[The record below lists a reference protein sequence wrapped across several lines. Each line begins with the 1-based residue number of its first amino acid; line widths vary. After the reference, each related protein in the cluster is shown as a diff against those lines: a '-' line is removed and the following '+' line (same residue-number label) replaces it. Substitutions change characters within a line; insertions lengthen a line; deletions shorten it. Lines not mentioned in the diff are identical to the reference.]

1 MPESKHR
8 VSVVYPKVR
17 AAIAILLSQE
27 KYDLAAAAAGAGLTI
42 QRLRDYLARPSVRTY
57 LRDQRRVQIE
67 SLCASNATAL
77 ARVLDEAENSMAVVN
92 AVRQA
97 ENMRARLIEEDGA
110 GTSTRA
116 MPGLVIVLQ
125 SPNGD
130 RGVTVEPP
138 QRLVGARMVESI
150 AYERGPDKDDL
161 EDEALAVRPAG
172 RRVRP

>member
-1 MPESKHR
+1 
-8 VSVVYPKVR
+8 
-17 AAIAILLSQE
+17 
-27 KYDLAAAAAGAGLTI
+27 
-42 QRLRDYLARPSVRTY
+42 
-57 LRDQRRVQIE
+57 
-67 SLCASNATAL
+67 
-77 ARVLDEAENSMAVVN
+77 VN

-97 ENMRARLIEEDGA
+97 ETMRARLIEEDGA
-110 GTSTRA
+110 GTSTRP

-138 QRLVGARMVESI
+138 QRLVGARTVESI

-161 EDEALAVRPAG
+161 EDEALAVRLAG

>member
-42 QRLRDYLARPSVRTY
+42 QRLRDYLARPSVRKY

-77 ARVLDEAENSMAVVN
+77 ARVRDEAENSMAVVN

-97 ENMRARLIEEDGA
+97 ETMRARLIEEDGE
-110 GTSTRA
+110 GTSTRP

-125 SPNGD
+125 SSE
-130 RGVTVEPP
+130 RGVTVEHP
-138 QRLVGARMVESI
+138 QRLAGVRTVESI

>member
-27 KYDLAAAAAGAGLTI
+27 KYDLAAAATGAGLTI

-77 ARVLDEAENSMAVVN
+77 ARVRDEAENSMAVVN

-97 ENMRARLIEEDGA
+97 ETMRARLIEEDGA